1 MNEAPTDMN
10 GCLGTLDQ
18 RAPGGAAIAACF
30 PALNRSELSLF
41 AADQVREA
49 NDPRR
54 FGMHWNTRTGRF
66 EFALDRAGAILH
78 DVGWDHL
85 EGGAQVMPHGRAPT
99 GPN

>member
-18 RAPGGAAIAACF
+18 RPPGCGDCRLFPGAQ
-30 PALNRSELSLF
+30 P
-41 AADQVREA
+41 VRAQLVCGGSGAEA